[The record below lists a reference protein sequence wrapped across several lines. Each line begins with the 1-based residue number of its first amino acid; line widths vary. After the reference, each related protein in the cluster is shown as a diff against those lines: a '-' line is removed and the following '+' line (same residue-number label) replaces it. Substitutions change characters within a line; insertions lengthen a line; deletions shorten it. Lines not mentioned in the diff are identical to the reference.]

1 MSLDPGVSQE
11 EESEYDEKEW
21 DPIGKYVESYYNTKK
36 SEVKKPDLTWIERVQ
51 NDQTFLVLVNETG
64 RTLTKGQQIK
74 RQFG

>member
-36 SEVKKPDLTWIERVQ
+36 AEIKKPDLTWIER
-51 NDQTFLVLVNETG
+51 
-64 RTLTKGQQIK
+64 I
-74 RQFG
+74 